1 MTQIEAARDAR
12 DKTLNELEA
21 LAQIGASE
29 NRKLTDEEM
38 GRFNELERHDEI
50 HVENIK
56 RLEAI
61 AESKRQAA
69 AERAAKEAEA
79 REPIGRPAILPPAP
93 AASNINERYPLGD
106 EKTMRH
112 YSYQAVIQ
120 KTLQDRPLDG
130 LEGEMEVEHRN
141 EILPMAGAEGGKYIP
156 FAALTQPTIDRQAW
170 ERHRIGNYRADLGSI
185 ANKGKELQDESRLMS
200 PIDILYHYMILSEL
214 GVPTLTGLGPDIRY
228 PTFAAG
234 SDVPAEKAQDADDVV
249 LNPTTDDFELT
260 PKRLPISTKL
270 NQQIV
275 IQATYNVE
283 AWLMDFL
290 MKQIA
295 QRIQDRFINGT
306 GTAPQPQGLL
316 ASATLGA
323 AQTIAASTNGDAVSR
338 DKLLALVGK
347 IDEAN
352 AWMGRTGF
360 LMNSKTRNKLQRTLL
375 DTGSGRF
382 VMEGMGI
389 PSIGQPVAVTNQ
401 VPSNGTKGSGS
412 GLSTVVFG
420 NWLDS
425 VIAQWGG
432 IWTLRDV
439 YTGAR
444 KGLTTLHAATY
455 YDTKVLRA
463 ASFAKAPHLITT

>member
-1 MTQIEAARDAR
+1 MTQIEAARNAR
-12 DKTLNELEA
+12 DETLTELQA
-21 LAQIGASE
+21 LAEKGASE

-38 GRFNELERHDEI
+38 KRFDALEEQDKV

-56 RLEAI
+56 RLEAV
-61 AESKRQAA
+61 AESRRQAA

-79 REPIGRPAILPPAP
+79 REPVGRAPILPPAP
-93 AASNINERYPLGD
+93 QGAHINEHYPLGD
-106 EKTMRH
+106 EKSMRH
-112 YSYQAVIQ
+112 YSYQAVIK

-141 EILPMAGAEGGKYIP
+141 EILPQAGAEGGRYIP
-156 FAALTQPTIDRQAW
+156 FAALSHPTIDRQAW

-185 ANKGKELQDESRLMS
+185 DNKGKELQDESRLMS

-234 SDVPAEKAQDADDVV
+234 SDVPAEKAQDADDTV
-249 LNPTTDDFELT
+249 LNPTTDDFELS

-275 IQATYNVE
+275 IQAAYNVE

-290 MKQIA
+290 MRQIA
-295 QRIQDRFINGT
+295 QHIQNVFINGT
-306 GTAPQPQGLL
+306 GTAPQPAGLL
-316 ASATLGA
+316 ASSTLGA
-323 AQTIAASTNGDAVSR
+323 AQTIGAGTNGDAVTR
-338 DKLLALVGK
+338 AKLLALMGK
-347 IDEAN
+347 IDENN
-352 AWMGRTGF
+352 AWMGRLGF
-360 LMNSKTRNKLQRTLL
+360 LMNSKTRTKLQGTLL

-382 VMEGMGI
+382 VMEGGAI
-389 PSIGQPVAVTNQ
+389 PSLGQSVAVTNQ
-401 VPSNGTKGSGS
+401 VPSNGTKGSGRN
-412 GLSTVVFG
+412 LSTVIFG

-455 YDTKVLRA
+455 YDTKVLRSV
-463 ASFAKAPHLITT
+463 SFAKAVHLITA